1 MDSSFLR
8 PDVRFIGKLR
18 RLRTGKERSAL
29 RLGALTAAIVISMA
43 CGCGTTH
50 AILEFTAPPTVTAG
64 SPFTVT
70 VTATADGKRD
80 TIINGAI
87 HFTSSDPAAVLPAD
101 SGFTPG
107 DAGSLTW
114 TNGFILMTPGNQ
126 TISASIG
133 NIPGINGTVNVT
145 VSP

>member
-1 MDSSFLR
+1 M
-8 PDVRFIGKLR
+8 
-18 RLRTGKERSAL
+18 
-29 RLGALTAAIVISMA
+29 LTAAIAVSMA
-43 CGCGTTH
+43 FGCGTTH
-50 AILEFTAPPTVTAG
+50 AILEFMAPPAVTAG

-101 SGFTPG
+101 SGFTPA

-126 TISASIG
+126 TISASIVDISG
-133 NIPGINGTVNVT
+133 VNGTVHVT
-145 VSP
+145 VTP